1 MSEILLINPR
11 RRKKR
16 ATPKKRKK
24 PTSRRRTSGVKR
36 RATPKR
42 RPVRR
47 AAAPRKAPTMRK
59 KTTKRKRSY
68 RKNPSAR
75 KYARRAASSA
85 RSTFAGLNFK
95 TALKNAPYYLIGMF
109 GSKWMAKRFG
119 GGASETDPESW
130 NYRSYLQGGLGAVAT
145 AFGMQMI
152 KPGSGQKVLEG
163 GLNLMLYE
171 MVQNELIA
179 PNSWAQGQFGDMG
192 NYGELGAGGYQPGDV
207 EQDESG
213 RTYLLGDNGQ
223 WRELPDDGVAGA
235 LQPVGPLG
243 ETLDPVGPLGQLQPV
258 GPLGAADPYARA
270 LLDT

>member
-16 ATPKKRKK
+16 AAPKKRKK
-24 PTSRRRTSGVKR
+24 ATPRRRASGVKR

-59 KTTKRKRSY
+59 KRTSTKRKRTY

-95 TALKNAPYYLIGMF
+95 SALKNSPMYLVGMF

-119 GGASETDPESW
+119 GGASETDPDSW
-130 NYRSYLQGGLGAVAT
+130 NYRSYLQGGLGAVAS
-145 AFGMQMI
+145 AFVMQMV

-163 GLNLMLYE
+163 GMNLMLYE
-171 MVQNELIA
+171 MIQNELIQ
-179 PNSWAQGQFGDMG
+179 PNAWAQGQFGDMG
-192 NYGELGAGGYQPGDV
+192 YGELGEGYQPGDM
-207 EQDESG
+207 EQDDNG

-223 WRELPDDGVAGA
+223 WRELPEGVAGA

-243 ETLDPVGPLGQLQPV
+243 ETLDPVGPLGQLEPV

-270 LLDT
+270 FLDS

>member
-1 MSEILLINPR
+1 MAKR
-11 RRKKR
+11 KTRRKK
-16 ATPKKRKK
+16 
-24 PTSRRRTSGVKR
+24 
-36 RATPKR
+36 
-42 RPVRR
+42 
-47 AAAPRKAPTMRK
+47 
-59 KTTKRKRSY
+59 SY

-145 AFGMQMI
+145 AFTMQMV

-171 MVQNELIA
+171 MVQNELIS
-179 PNSWAQGQFGDMG
+179 PNAWAQGQFGD
-192 NYGELGAGGYQPGDV
+192 YGELGDGGYEPGDI
-207 EQDESG
+207 EQDETG
-213 RTYLLGDNGQ
+213 RTYLLGDDGQ
-223 WRELPDDGVAGA
+223 WRELPEDVSGA
-235 LQPVGPLG
+235 LQRVGPLG
-243 ETLDPVGPLGQLQPV
+243 ETLDPVGPLGQLQTV
-258 GPLGAADPYARA
+258 GPLGAADPYASA
-270 LLDT
+270 FLS